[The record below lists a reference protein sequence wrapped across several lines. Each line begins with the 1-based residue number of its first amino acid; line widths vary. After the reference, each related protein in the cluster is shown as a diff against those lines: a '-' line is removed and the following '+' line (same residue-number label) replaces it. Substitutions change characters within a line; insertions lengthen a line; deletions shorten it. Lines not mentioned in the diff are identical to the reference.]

1 MKTFIKNY
9 IQDSINTKEKI
20 LADKT
25 ITNAIEEAANVII
38 DAYQK
43 SKKVLTAGNGG
54 SAGDAHHIAAE
65 LVSKFFLERP
75 ALCAI
80 ALTTNTSILTS
91 VGNDYD
97 HKLVFARQVEAHG
110 NSGDVFIAISTSG
123 NSKNIIHAIEAAK
136 KKGLIVVG
144 LTGQKESEMD
154 NLCDILIKVPFDVT
168 PIIQESHIMIGHI
181 ICALVE
187 KTLFNN

>member
-1 MKTFIKNY
+1 M
-9 IQDSINTKEKI
+9 
-20 LADKT
+20 
-25 ITNAIEEAANVII
+25 
-38 DAYQK
+38 
-43 SKKVLTAGNGG
+43 
-54 SAGDAHHIAAE
+54 
-65 LVSKFFLERP
+65 
-75 ALCAI
+75 
-80 ALTTNTSILTS
+80 
-91 VGNDYD
+91 
-97 HKLVFARQVEAHG
+97 
-110 NSGDVFIAISTSG
+110 FIAISTSG